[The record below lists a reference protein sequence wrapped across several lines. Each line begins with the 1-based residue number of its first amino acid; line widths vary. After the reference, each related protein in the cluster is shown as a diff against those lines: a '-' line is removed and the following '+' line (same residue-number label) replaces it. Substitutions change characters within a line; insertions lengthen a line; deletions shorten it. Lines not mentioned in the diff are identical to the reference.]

1 MRVKTTMKFKVAI
14 LQMKSL
20 NRQYQKS
27 SDIVIR
33 MMKKASEN
41 GADILLLPEAFLTG
55 YELPMSN

>member
-1 MRVKTTMKFKVAI
+1 MKFKVAI